1 MQTEQKKENMESIPL
16 SSEDNQTLTPI
27 KEGYVPVYERVK
39 GGCDMHV
46 GWMTLEEFNMT
57 EEELQAREENIKDDV
72 EDCFGGTCTVTPLGR
87 RIWNF
92 LTPCVRI
99 C

>member
-1 MQTEQKKENMESIPL
+1 MQTEQNEENIEAISL
-16 SSEDNQTLTPI
+16 SNEDNQTPT
-27 KEGYVPVYERVK
+27 KEGHVPVYERVE
-39 GGCDMHV
+39 GGRDMHV

-57 EEELQAREENIKDDV
+57 EEELQSREEKIKDDV